1 MATIDRMFAKMVSE
15 GASDLHLTIGN
26 QPLIRKRGALV
37 PLADLVLAKDVL
49 ERLVY
54 ETMNDE
60 QWGLAATR
68 HDFDYAY
75 EVPGVARFRG
85 NVFYNQQGIGAVYRT
100 IPTDIKSAAQLG
112 LPQAVSDLA
121 KVRKGLVLVTGPT
134 GSGKSTTLAAIIDL
148 INDSRDANIL
158 TIEDPIEFVHPSKRC
173 KVTQR
178 EIHRDAHSFKAALRS
193 SMRQDPDVILVGEMR
208 DYETISLA
216 LTAAEMG
223 VLVFGTLHTNSAPKT
238 IDRIINVYPA
248 DERDSARGLLAGA
261 VRGIVAQQLCPTK
274 DGAGRCAA
282 VEILTYQSGLPNLIR
297 TGKAS
302 ALMSMIETSGN
313 AGMQSMDQCLLN
325 LHNEGRISGHTAY
338 LKALDKKKF
347 MALAEKEGALA
358 A

>member
-1 MATIDRMFAKMVSE
+1 MATIDRMFAKMVGE
-15 GASDLHLTIGN
+15 GASDLHLTVGN
-26 QPLIRKRGALV
+26 QPLIRKRGALS
-37 PLADLVLAKDVL
+37 PLADLVLTKDVL

-100 IPTDIKSAAQLG
+100 IPTDIKSAVQLG
-112 LPQAVSDLA
+112 LPQAVADLS

-148 INDSRDANIL
+148 INESREANIL

-173 KVTQR
+173 KITQR
-178 EIHRDAHSFKAALRS
+178 EIHRDAHTFKAALRS

-261 VRGIVAQQLCPTK
+261 IRGIVAQQLCPTK

-282 VEILTYQSGLPNLIR
+282 VEILTYASGLPNLIR
-297 TGKAS
+297 AGKAS

-347 MALAEKEGALA
+347 LALEEKEGALA